1 MTVGLAS
8 GYNTQT
14 GCKNAAQEWILQ
26 DLMLTGLVFDIKE
39 FSIHDGPGIRTT
51 VFLKG
56 CPLSCMW
63 CHNPEGQSSL
73 PLMMQN
79 LTGDRLAGQYY
90 KSSELAQLLNRQAS
104 IFRLNE
110 GGVTF
115 SGGEPLLQAEFLAE
129 VIDQLDHV
137 HVLLDTSGQGGSI
150 DLQLLLH
157 RVDLVYYDLK
167 LIDPISHR
175 RYTGQEN
182 NQILDNLFLVNQSG
196 VPFVIRVPLIPSIT
210 DTHENL
216 SAIADTVRDLPGLMG
231 VELLPYNR
239 SAGAKYHAAGMTWK
253 PDFNENDLV
262 NSDVS
267 IFTDLGI
274 QVSVK

>member
-1 MTVGLAS
+1 
-8 GYNTQT
+8 
-14 GCKNAAQEWILQ
+14 
-26 DLMLTGLVFDIKE
+26 MLTGLVFDIKE

-175 RYTGQEN
+175 RYTGQDN
-182 NQILDNLFLVNQSG
+182 NLILNNLSNVSQSG

-210 DTHENL
+210 DTHKNL
-216 SAIADTVRDLPGLMG
+216 SAIADTIRDLPGLIG